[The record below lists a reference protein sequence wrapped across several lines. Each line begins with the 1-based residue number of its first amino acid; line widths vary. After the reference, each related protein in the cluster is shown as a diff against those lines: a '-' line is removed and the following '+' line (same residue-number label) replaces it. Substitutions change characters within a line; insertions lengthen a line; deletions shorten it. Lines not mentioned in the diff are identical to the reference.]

1 MFLCNYCISNTVL
14 TCTCP
19 VGKQQIATL
28 KCLSS
33 RNKDDTTESVE
44 GERFSVFKNGS
55 LQINQAG
62 KEDSGE
68 YVCFATNSE
77 GKSAITALLDVKGIS
92 AP

>member
-1 MFLCNYCISNTVL
+1 MSGRETAY
-14 TCTCP
+14 
-19 VGKQQIATL
+19 QMATL

-44 GERFSVFKNGS
+44 GERLSVFKNGS

>member
-1 MFLCNYCISNTVL
+1 MYTQRSFNMYMSGRETAY
-14 TCTCP
+14 
-19 VGKQQIATL
+19 QMATL